1 MLTYLLDFG
10 GVGVASGVRLIGTER
25 YRTTG
30 STDFGVNTVIS
41 VWYRREDLD
50 TNNQVIIGSQ
60 DEIETDQGPVSVRTW
75 AIRATQTGIDFVSV
89 YANTGVPRT
98 IVAAGFGCIRDQNWH
113 HALFRFTA
121 WSGAFPG
128 NFAIEFYHDGVFRG
142 THTQGGPSTYFH
154 DNAVYQGLADLGY
167 IYQAASTGYPTEPF
181 DGDIAQV
188 WIGTNNTFRI
198 GDYFSGGP
206 VGLGATGV
214 AGGIV
219 TAPDIYDRV
228 DFPFESGTVM
238 QNIST
243 RSTRTPVITDAA
255 DGISWDNRLLSDSEI
270 LSTRSASNDNIF
282 PGRYEFGWGDITRNT
297 YNTVSLETPT
307 VYRAIKINQPGFYRV
322 NFSGTIARNPFTP
335 AAVVLELRSGY
346 SPFINSS
353 VDSGTAVIVVNTV
366 TTSESTVSFNRINE
380 IVYLENYLG
389 LVFQVIGNTLE
400 WDASDVALEILTV

>member
-10 GVGVASGVRLIGTER
+10 GAGVASGVRLTGTER

-30 STDFGVNTVIS
+30 ATDFGVGTVIS
-41 VWYRREDLD
+41 VWYRREDLATD
-50 TNNQVIIGSQ
+50 NQVIIGSQ
-60 DEIETDQGPVSVRTW
+60 DEIETDTGPVSIRTW
-75 AIRATQTGIDFVSV
+75 AILATQTTIDFVSV

-98 IVAAGFGCIRDQNWH
+98 IVAASFGCIRDDNWH

-128 NFAIEFYHDGVFRG
+128 NFAIEFYHDGMFRG

-154 DNAVYQGLADLGY
+154 DNAVYQGSADLGY
-167 IYQAASTGYPTEPF
+167 IYQALSTGYPTQPF

-198 GDYFSGGP
+198 GDYFSGGA
-206 VGLGATGV
+206 VNLGATGV
-214 AGGIV
+214 ASGIA

-228 DFPFESGTVM
+228 DFPFETGTVM

-255 DGISWDNRLLSDSEI
+255 DGIYWDSTLLSDSEI
-270 LSTRSASNDNIF
+270 YSSRSASNVNF
-282 PGRYEFGWGDITRNT
+282 NPGRYEFGWGNVTRNT
-297 YNTVSLETPT
+297 YNTVGGLL
-307 VYRAIKINQPGFYRV
+307 AIHQPGYYRV
-322 NFSGTIARNPFTP
+322 NFSGNINTNPATP
-335 AAVVLELRSGY
+335 GRIIVELRSAY
-346 SPFINSS
+346 TPSS
-353 VDSGTAVIVVNTV
+353 TSSGTAVLTV
-366 TTSESTVSFNRINE
+366 TNLGPASTFNLTNQ

-389 LVFQVIGNTLE
+389 LVFQVTGNVIE
-400 WDASDVALEILTV
+400 WQASDITVEILTV